1 MNKLSILL
9 LPLLVSILLS
19 TLSNLKIGG
28 KINSLTTTLLSPVT
42 HPTAIAKGAIENN
55 LAFIHDL
62 PQINQ
67 ENLSLKKQNSLL
79 ISENQKLKD
88 SLSDQEALKK
98 ATSPFKE
105 VVPVRIINIGKTITT
120 TTSHKLDSVKSGQ
133 SVISGTTLLGFV
145 DTVSGQVIH
154 VIPLDSDYSSRFGV
168 KTTLGQKGVYVF
180 NSRIPQI
187 IDVPSENPLT
197 LNDTVIT
204 LPSED
209 SPGNLVVGKITKIIS
224 SPQEPL
230 QKAEIKLETVFS
242 SNPTDIFI
250 IVKP

>member
-1 MNKLSILL
+1 M
-9 LPLLVSILLS
+9 
-19 TLSNLKIGG
+19 
-28 KINSLTTTLLSPVT
+28 
-42 HPTAIAKGAIENN
+42 AKGTLESN

-79 ISENQKLKD
+79 ISENQRLKEF
-88 SLSDQEALKK
+88 LLDQEALKK

-105 VVPVRIINIGKTITT
+105 IVPIRVINIGKTITA
-120 TTSHKLDSVKSGQ
+120 TSSQNLDLIEPGQAIVSGA
-133 SVISGTTLLGFV
+133 TLLGFV
-145 DTVSGQVIH
+145 DTISGQVIH
-154 VIPLDSDYSSRFGV
+154 IAPLNSEYSSRFSV
-168 KTTLGQKGVYVF
+168 NTTLGQKGSYIF
-180 NSRIPQI
+180 SSRIPQI

-197 LNDTVIT
+197 LNDTVMT

-209 SPGNLVVGKITKIIS
+209 SPGNLIVGKITKIIS

-230 QKAEIKLETVFS
+230 QKAEIKLETTFS

-250 IVKP
+250 IIKP